1 MLMNDNKS
9 IMIRWDTGSMII
21 NLQEF
26 FPTSAA
32 RVNQLLKIIGL
43 DWQNRQQLIVDILE
57 YLREAVV
64 NYKDMKSSVALV
76 WSREHQSVCDYTQ
89 MVNSRKKPSGVMLTK
104 DELEEARSKR
114 DFYKGQ
120 EAAHKKEI
128 LEYQRKIDK
137 IPKNIEL
144 IERKTGMVKKDD

>member
-1 MLMNDNKS
+1 MLMNDDKS
-9 IMIRWDTGSMII
+9 IMIRWGTGSMII

-32 RVNQLLKIIGL
+32 RINQLLKIIGL
-43 DWQNRQQLIVDILE
+43 DWQNGQQLIVDILE

-76 WSREHQSVCDYTQ
+76 WSNEHQAACDYTS

-104 DELEEARSKR
+104 DELEEARSNR
-114 DFYKGQ
+114 DYYKKQ
-120 EAAHKKEI
+120 ASAHKKEI
-128 LEYQRKIDK
+128 LDYQRKIDK

-144 IERKTGMVKKDD
+144 IERKTGLMKKYG